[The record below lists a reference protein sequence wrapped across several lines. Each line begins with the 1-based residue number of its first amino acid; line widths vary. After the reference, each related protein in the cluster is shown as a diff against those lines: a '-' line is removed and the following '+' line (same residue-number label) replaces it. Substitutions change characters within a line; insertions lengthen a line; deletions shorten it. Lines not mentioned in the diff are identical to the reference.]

1 MVRAVRTVA
10 AAVVLAMLLFAA
22 RAGAV
27 VSTTGVSAAY
37 VGDGTTNS
45 FSYPDYLFELPDL
58 IVTTTIAGVTTDYVA
73 NAQPG
78 FTWAGTADC
87 LGSFPSG
94 GAIAFVDGSGNP
106 APPAAG
112 ASVLITRATP
122 KTQTV
127 AFLDNGPLSACVV
140 EHAYDKLTLMA
151 QETGLLLGLANGPP
165 VTGALSAACSL
176 GQWYQNATP
185 SAGSNF
191 GWVCT
196 TAGIAGAA
204 VWSPFGLVSQ

>member
-1 MVRAVRTVA
+1 MMLALTVVTSLVTNSIPIVGPVA
-10 AAVVLAMLLFAA
+10 ADSIGF
-22 RAGAV
+22 
-27 VSTTGVSAAY
+27 SAAY

-112 ASVLITRATP
+112 ASVLITRSTP